1 MAVPFDL
8 VAAAEKLLAQAKM
21 LAAVRDS
28 SEVANEEALRRS
40 IAETARKIALET
52 APPLDIV
59 KSDWFVLAD
68 VAAWN
73 IFIDWKAF
81 DHIPL
86 EGHISIADLARA
98 LDAQES
104 LVARISAQ
112 LLSTG
117 KLLPGPTPHTLRHSR
132 ISPLFRTAHPVSAL
146 AAVAVGN
153 GMKPCAHWPAYF
165 AAHGRREPPGLAP
178 TPFAFAWGRPD
189 LPPWEVKALH
199 PAYAALFTR
208 CMRARE
214 IVAGD
219 TAVVGPR
226 AVYDFSWVGVQAQAQ
241 AQGVQQGPAPVVVDV
256 GGGLGQLLRD
266 LLRDVRGLQP
276 GQCVLQDRRE
286 VIEEAREVAR
296 RDGRLEGVRMMEH
309 DFHEEQPVKG
319 ALVYILRRILLD
331 YPDQLAVG
339 ILRRLAEALPADN
352 PKARVLVIE
361 ARRLDVPTPENCNV
375 DLFMLN
381 LGGKLR
387 DEAMLKDLAAAAGL
401 SVMGYHASARE
412 GDPTFVM
419 ECARA

>member
-219 TAVVGPR
+219 TA
-226 AVYDFSWVGVQAQAQ
+226 
-241 AQGVQQGPAPVVVDV
+241 
-256 GGGLGQLLRD
+256 
-266 LLRDVRGLQP
+266 
-276 GQCVLQDRRE
+276 CVLGWLRRLTF
-286 VIEEAREVAR
+286 I
-296 RDGRLEGVRMMEH
+296 LL
-309 DFHEEQPVKG
+309 G